1 MENKSERTFKYDAF
15 ISYRHSERDKFVA
28 ENLHK
33 QLEAF
38 KMPANVA
45 KLRPDKK
52 NKIERVFRDQE
63 ELPLAS
69 NLEDPIVEA
78 IHNSEWL
85 IVICSPRLNQSLW
98 CRKEIET
105 FISLRGVEHV
115 LAVLV
120 EGEPRD
126 SFPPELL
133 YKTEFVTNEAGLV
146 EEKKIPIEPLAADLR
161 AETEAEVLKLM
172 KTEMLRLLA
181 PMFEVDFDDL
191 RQRHREQRMRRIMT
205 ASLIG
210 GSLGLLFGVY
220 CMATAI
226 RIHNQKLKIEQQTI
240 ELANRQAYSVAN
252 LAEQKLSE
260 GDSKGAIAVIVDA
273 MEDEAVDI
281 PYIADMQMLLTD
293 ALRVYDTGNVF
304 RSEYQYETQGK
315 ILDMVKS
322 PDSDTLAIYD
332 DTGLLTLYNLENR
345 EVIAAFDKS
354 EYSGSELNAF
364 SFIGK
369 DMCAYVHKDSLLRL
383 YDLSSKEVIAERGG
397 DYFSNLKSDP
407 EGKYLM
413 VSEMQ
418 GEVLALD
425 ATTLEE
431 ITTIALPAD
440 CLGLVEYSAL
450 STDGIYTYAY
460 NKKSTLDGQDYKICF
475 YDLKTRKELSGFDLG
490 SRSVTEVRLQGQTAY
505 VACTTYSDN
514 YLTAKAHVL
523 AIDIQAGAQLWE
535 YVQDGV
541 WAKHLRIP
549 ENEGATDLL
558 LATSDNAILIDMKN
572 GTASYVASIPSDVVE
587 ANIFTDR
594 NCFLLLCSGG
604 EVIAVSREDMM
615 TMDMTYKFEFKS
627 FSNEKMYPSPFGYTL
642 LDRNDNKITV
652 YTMKTGPD
660 VVISEEKTFDYPEQ
674 EQVLMGDTAVEAV
687 REYSIEKPD
696 YVQYVLYNE
705 DKTICFIQYWDRT
718 LCVYDVNANTVL
730 NTMEGMTYM
739 EWFLGTDKDGNSY
752 LLGINGMYVLNK
764 EMQAVAFIPQAR
776 GVDLENK
783 KVYIGWMENF
793 YEAPLYSEEA
803 ILEMG
808 KSE

>member
-1 MENKSERTFKYDAF
+1 MENKTEKKYKYDAF

-146 EEKKIPIEPLAADLR
+146 VEKKIPIEPLAADLR
-161 AETEAEVLKLM
+161 AESEAEVLKMM

-191 RQRHREQRMRRIMT
+191 RQRHREQKMRRIMT

-210 GSLGLLFGVY
+210 GALGLCFGVY

-226 RIHNQKLKIEQQTI
+226 RIHNQKIKIEQQTI
-240 ELANRQAYSVAN
+240 ELANRQAYAVAD
-252 LAEQKLSE
+252 LANRQLDE
-260 GDSKGAIAVIVDA
+260 GDNKGAAATIVSA
-273 MEDEAVDI
+273 LEDETVEI
-281 PYIADMQMLLTD
+281 PYIADMQKVLTE

-304 RSEYQYETQGK
+304 RAEYQYETQGK
-315 ILDMVKS
+315 IEDIKKS

-332 DTGLLTLYNLENR
+332 DTGLLTLYSLENK

-354 EYSGSELNAF
+354 EYGGSELNGF
-364 SFIGK
+364 TFVGN
-369 DMCAYVHKDSLLRL
+369 DMCAYVHGDSLLRL
-383 YDLSSKEVIAERGG
+383 YDFAGKEVMIERGA
-397 DYFSNLKSDP
+397 DYLSNLKADP
-407 EGKYLM
+407 EGKYLV
-413 VSEMQ
+413 VSGFQ
-418 GEVLALD
+418 GELLVLD
-425 ATTLEE
+425 AATLEE
-431 ITTIALPAD
+431 IVTIALPAD
-440 CLGLVEYSAL
+440 CKGLVEYSEV
-450 STDGIYTYAY
+450 SSDGIYTYAY
-460 NKKSTLDGQDYKICF
+460 NKQSTLDGQEYRICF
-475 YDLKTRKELSGFDLG
+475 YDLKAKKELSGFDLG
-490 SRSVTEVRLQGQTAY
+490 AKSLTEVKIQDQTAY
-505 VACTTYSDN
+505 LACTTYSEN
-514 YLTAKAHVL
+514 YLTAKAHTIALDMQTGV
-523 AIDIQAGAQLWE
+523 QKWE
-535 YVQDGV
+535 YEQDGV

-549 ENEGATDLL
+549 ENEGATDLM
-558 LATSDNAILIDMKN
+558 LATSDNAILINMQN
-572 GTASYVASIPSDVVE
+572 GTASYVASIPSEVVE

-604 EVIAVSREDMM
+604 EVVAVSREDMM
-615 TMDMTYKFEFKS
+615 TMDMTYKFDFKS
-627 FSNEKMYPSPFGYTL
+627 FSNEKMFASPFGYAV

-652 YTMKTGPD
+652 YTMKSGQD
-660 VVISEEKTFDYPEQ
+660 VTPCEDQVVEYPEQ
-674 EQVLMGDTAVEAV
+674 EKVLMGDEAV
-687 REYSIEKPD
+687 QAVSEYAIEKPD

-730 NTMEGMTYM
+730 NSMEGMTYM
-739 EWFLGTDKDGNSY
+739 EWFLGTDEDGNSY
-752 LLGINGMYVLNK
+752 LLGVNGMYILNK

-776 GVDLENK
+776 GVDLERG
-783 KVYIGWMENF
+783 KVYIGWMEEV
-793 YEAPLYSEEA
+793 YEVPLYSKEA

-808 KSE
+808 KGK